1 MAADVADG
9 LTWYLELLA
18 GSIVIYMFIV
28 LAVLFLMYYYGT
40 KSDNIYKRNV
50 GYLSRKKRA
59 YFRF

>member
-18 GSIVIYMFIV
+18 ASIVIYILIV
-28 LAVLFLMYYYGT
+28 LSVLFLMYYYET

-50 GYLSRKKRA
+50 SSLSRKKRA